1 MLKDPNLDKKKIK
14 ENKKFVLWW
23 LIHRITSRQ
32 RALPSFIIVG
42 TAKGGTTSLF
52 EYLSKHPRV
61 FPPLRK
67 QVKYFY
73 YNYALGFDWYQAHFP
88 LRRKLNSNQGITG
101 EATPNYMFRAEAIQ
115 RIALALPNIKLI
127 ALLRNP
133 VERAYSHYNYVQRVS
148 KEALSFDEAINKEL
162 NYPDGNMGKTAKET
176 EQLQAIYPHRNYIA
190 RGRYI
195 EQIPRLFEF
204 FPEQNILILKSED
217 FFSDTPTIFQ
227 KTLKFLDLPGW
238 EPDNYTIF
246 KKGRYAE
253 INQETRE
260 KLEQYYYPYNQELYD
275 FLNRDFGW
283 GN

>member
-23 LIHRITSRQ
+23 LSHRITTRL
-32 RALPSFIIVG
+32 RALPNFIIIG

-88 LRRKLNSNQGITG
+88 LRRKLNSRQSITG

-115 RIALALPNIKLI
+115 RIAMALPNIKLI

-133 VERAYSHYNYVQRVS
+133 VERAYSHYNYIQQVS
-148 KEALSFDEAINKEL
+148 KETLSFDDAINKEINAL
-162 NYPDGNMGKTAKET
+162 DGNTKKTADET
-176 EQLQAIYPHRNYIA
+176 EHSQQIYPHRNYIA

-195 EQIPRLFEF
+195 EQIPRLYKF
-204 FPEQNILILKSED
+204 FSDENILILKSED
-217 FFSDTPTIFQ
+217 FFTDTPTIFQ
-227 KTLKFLDLPGW
+227 KTLKFLDLPAW
-238 EPDNYTIF
+238 ELNNYTIF
-246 KKGRYAE
+246 KKGKYSE
-253 INQETRE
+253 INPETRN
-260 KLEQYYYPYNQELYD
+260 KLEQYYHPYNQELYE

-283 GN
+283 ES